1 MPSVGP
7 WRRVFER
14 LKWSRE
20 EAPTVRV
27 GDRFYEF
34 GNWDSVW
41 VVERILEPRGVG
53 IPHAVISHTRLRSE
67 RRLVA
72 LSSLLDTGRYAR
84 DERQPGREAM
94 KGFRRRRHDPPRP
107 YGTGSPKNV
116 RPL

>member
-1 MPSVGP
+1 MPSVRP
-7 WRRVFER
+7 WRRVFKR

-20 EAPTVRV
+20 EAPTVEI

-41 VVERILEPRGVG
+41 VVERILEPRGIG

-72 LSSLLDTGRYAR
+72 LSSLLDASRYAR
-84 DERQPGREAM
+84 DERQPGRDPADS
-94 KGFRRRRHDPPRP
+94 FRRRRHDAPRAH
-107 YGTGSPKNV
+107 GGASPKNV
-116 RPL
+116 

>member
-7 WRRVFER
+7 WRRVFRR

-20 EAPTVRV
+20 DAPTVKI

-53 IPHAVISHTRLRSE
+53 IPHAVISHVRLRSE

-72 LSSLLDTGRYAR
+72 LSSLLDTSRYAR
-84 DERQPGREAM
+84 DERQPGRGPAES
-94 KGFRRRRHDPPRP
+94 FRRRRHDPPRA
-107 YGTGSPKNV
+107 YGTESAKNV
-116 RPL
+116 RSM